1 MTEFAFSQMIEIV
14 AAMELVL
21 KDLVI
26 GYNTR
31 AGQRRVTAPL
41 SVKFPE
47 GRLICLVGRNG
58 VGKSTLLRSLSGL
71 QPPLSGDVLLGGRSI
86 ASYSHKALARLVS
99 VVTTRDVPVP
109 SMTSWE
115 VVALGRSPYTQFWG
129 QLSPADK
136 EIVDRSIDITGISPL
151 ASRRVGSLSDGER
164 QKVMIAK
171 AIAQETPVILLDEPT
186 AFLDYPS
193 KVSTLSLLSRLA
205 REMGRTILVSTHD
218 VEHALRLSDEV
229 LLLQK
234 EGLYKVLRRDTLVLD
249 HSADGLGQQVG
260 DGDLLDLGTALGVG
274 DGVGEDNLLK
284 RTVLHAL

>member
-1 MTEFAFSQMIEIV
+1 
-14 AAMELVL
+14 MELVL

-71 QPPLSGDVLLGGRSI
+71 QPPLSGDVLLGGSSI

-109 SMTSWE
+109 SMSSWE

-151 ASRRVGSLSDGER
+151 VSRRVGSLSDGER

-234 EGLYKVLRRDTLVLD
+234 EGLYKVLRRDALVFD

-284 RTVLHAL
+284 RTVLLAL

>member
-1 MTEFAFSQMIEIV
+1 
-14 AAMELVL
+14 MELVL

-71 QPPLSGDVLLGGRSI
+71 QPPLSGVVLLGGSSI

-109 SMTSWE
+109 SMSSWE

-234 EGLYKVLRRDTLVLD
+234 EGLYKVLRRDALVLD

>member
-1 MTEFAFSQMIEIV
+1 
-14 AAMELVL
+14 MELVL

-41 SVKFPE
+41 SVKLPE

>member
-1 MTEFAFSQMIEIV
+1 
-14 AAMELVL
+14 MELVL

-41 SVKFPE
+41 SVKLPE

-71 QPPLSGDVLLGGRSI
+71 QPPLSGDVLLGGSSI

-129 QLSPADK
+129 QLSSADK

-205 REMGRTILVSTHD
+205 REMGRTILISTHD

-229 LLLQK
+229 LPLLQF
-234 EGLYKVLRRDTLVLD
+234 LVLLFAGRHPVVLPD
-249 HSADGLGQQVG
+249 DIVG
-260 DGDLLDLGTALGVG
+260 RDETELSGYDR
-274 DGVGEDNLLK
+274 E
-284 RTVLHAL
+284 

>member
-1 MTEFAFSQMIEIV
+1 
-14 AAMELVL
+14 MELVL

-26 GYNTR
+26 GYDTR
-31 AGQRRVTAPL
+31 AGLRRVTAPL
-41 SVKFPE
+41 SVKLPE

-71 QPPLSGDVLLGGRSI
+71 QPPLSGDVLLGGSSI

-129 QLSPADK
+129 KLSPADK

-234 EGLYKVLRRDTLVLD
+234 EGLYKVLRRDALVLD

-260 DGDLLDLGTALGVG
+260 DGDLLDLGTALGVW

>member
-1 MTEFAFSQMIEIV
+1 
-14 AAMELVL
+14 MELVL

-41 SVKFPE
+41 SVKLPE

-58 VGKSTLLRSLSGL
+58 VGKSTFLRSLSGL
-71 QPPLSGDVLLGGRSI
+71 QPPLSGDVLLGGSSI

-234 EGLYKVLRRDTLVLD
+234 EGLYKVLRRDALVLD

>member
-1 MTEFAFSQMIEIV
+1 
-14 AAMELVL
+14 MELVL

-26 GYNTR
+26 GYRTHR
-31 AGQRRVTAPL
+31 GQRRVTAPL
-41 SVKFPE
+41 SVSFPE

-71 QPPLSGDVLLGGRSI
+71 QPPLSGDVVLDGRSI
-86 ASYSHKALARLVS
+86 ASYGHKALARTVS
-99 VVTTRDVPVP
+99 VVTTHDVPVP
-109 SMTSWE
+109 SMTSWD

-129 QLSPADK
+129 QLSRADK
-136 EIVDRSIDITGISPL
+136 EIVERSIDITGIAPL
-151 ASRRVGSLSDGER
+151 ASRHVGSLSDGER

-205 REMGRTILVSTHD
+205 REMNRTILVSTHD

-229 LLLQK
+229 LLLQQ
-234 EGLYKVLRRDTLVLD
+234 EGLYKVLRRDALVGD

-260 DGDLLDLGTALGVG
+260 DGNLLDLGTALGVG
-274 DGVGEDNLLK
+274 DGVGENNLLK

>member
-1 MTEFAFSQMIEIV
+1 
-14 AAMELVL
+14 MELVL

-41 SVKFPE
+41 SVKLPE

-71 QPPLSGDVLLGGRSI
+71 QPPLSGDVLLDGRSI

-234 EGLYKVLRRDTLVLD
+234 EGLYKVLRRDALVLD

>member
-1 MTEFAFSQMIEIV
+1 
-14 AAMELVL
+14 MELVL

-41 SVKFPE
+41 SVKLPE

-71 QPPLSGDVLLGGRSI
+71 QPPLSGDVLLGGSSI

-115 VVALGRSPYTQFWG
+115 VVSLGRSPYTQFWG

-151 ASRRVGSLSDGER
+151 VSRRVGSLSDGER

-234 EGLYKVLRRDTLVLD
+234 EGLYKVLRRDALVLD

>member
-1 MTEFAFSQMIEIV
+1 
-14 AAMELVL
+14 MELVL

-31 AGQRRVTAPL
+31 TGQRRVTAPL
-41 SVKFPE
+41 SVKLPE

-71 QPPLSGDVLLGGRSI
+71 QPPLSGDVLLDGRSI

-234 EGLYKVLRRDTLVLD
+234 EGLYKVLRRDALVLD

>member
-1 MTEFAFSQMIEIV
+1 
-14 AAMELVL
+14 MELVL

-26 GYNTR
+26 GYDTR

-41 SVKFPE
+41 SVKLPE

-71 QPPLSGDVLLGGRSI
+71 QSPLSGDVLLGGSSI

-234 EGLYKVLRRDTLVLD
+234 EGLYKVLRRDALVLD

>member
-1 MTEFAFSQMIEIV
+1 
-14 AAMELVL
+14 MELVL

-26 GYNTR
+26 GYDTR

-71 QPPLSGDVLLGGRSI
+71 QPPLSGDVLLGGSSI

-151 ASRRVGSLSDGER
+151 VSRRVGSLSDGER

-193 KVSTLSLLSRLA
+193 KVSTLTLLSRLA

-234 EGLYKVLRRDTLVLD
+234 EGLYKVLRRDALVLD

>member
-1 MTEFAFSQMIEIV
+1 
-14 AAMELVL
+14 MELVL

-41 SVKFPE
+41 SVKLPE

-71 QPPLSGDVLLGGRSI
+71 QPPLSGDVLLGGSSI

-229 LLLQK
+229 LLLQQ
-234 EGLYKVLRRDTLVLD
+234 EGLYKVLRRDALVFD

>member
-1 MTEFAFSQMIEIV
+1 
-14 AAMELVL
+14 MELVL

-71 QPPLSGDVLLGGRSI
+71 QPPLSGDVLLGGSSI

-109 SMTSWE
+109 SMSSWE
-115 VVALGRSPYTQFWG
+115 VVALGRSPYPQFWG

-234 EGLYKVLRRDTLVLD
+234 EGLYKVLRRDALVLD

>member
-1 MTEFAFSQMIEIV
+1 
-14 AAMELVL
+14 MELVL

-26 GYNTR
+26 GYDTR

-41 SVKFPE
+41 SVKLPE

-71 QPPLSGDVLLGGRSI
+71 QPPLSGDVLLGGSSI

-171 AIAQETPVILLDEPT
+171 AIAQETPLILLDEPT

-234 EGLYKVLRRDTLVLD
+234 EGLYKVLRRDALVLD

>member
-1 MTEFAFSQMIEIV
+1 
-14 AAMELVL
+14 MEVVL

-31 AGQRRVTAPL
+31 TGQRRVTAPL
-41 SVKFPE
+41 SVKLPE

-58 VGKSTLLRSLSGL
+58 VGKSTLLRSLSAL
-71 QPPLSGDVLLGGRSI
+71 QQPLSGDVLLDGRSI

-234 EGLYKVLRRDTLVLD
+234 EGLYKVLRRDALVLD

-284 RTVLHAL
+284 RTVLYAL

>member
-1 MTEFAFSQMIEIV
+1 
-14 AAMELVL
+14 MELVL
-21 KDLVI
+21 KNLVI
-26 GYNTR
+26 GYDTR

-41 SVKFPE
+41 SVKLPE

-71 QPPLSGDVLLGGRSI
+71 QPPLSGDVLLGGSSI
-86 ASYSHKALARLVS
+86 ASYSHKVLARLVS

-151 ASRRVGSLSDGER
+151 VSRRVGSLSDGER

-205 REMGRTILVSTHD
+205 REMGHTILVSTHD

-234 EGLYKVLRRDTLVLD
+234 EGLYKVLRRDALVLD

>member
-1 MTEFAFSQMIEIV
+1 
-14 AAMELVL
+14 MELVL

-26 GYNTR
+26 GYDTR

-41 SVKFPE
+41 SVKLPE

-71 QPPLSGDVLLGGRSI
+71 QPPLSGDVLLGGSSI

-151 ASRRVGSLSDGER
+151 VSRRVGSLSDGER

-171 AIAQETPVILLDEPT
+171 AIAQETPLILLDEPT

-234 EGLYKVLRRDTLVLD
+234 EGLYKVLRRDALVLD

>member
-1 MTEFAFSQMIEIV
+1 
-14 AAMELVL
+14 MELVL

-41 SVKFPE
+41 SVKLPE

-71 QPPLSGDVLLGGRSI
+71 QPPLSGDVLLDGRSI

-136 EIVDRSIDITGISPL
+136 EIVDRSIDIPGISPL
-151 ASRRVGSLSDGER
+151 VSRRVGSLSDGER

-234 EGLYKVLRRDTLVLD
+234 EGLYKVLRRDALVLD

-284 RTVLHAL
+284 RTILHALWSGSGHHTV

>member
-1 MTEFAFSQMIEIV
+1 
-14 AAMELVL
+14 MELVL

-41 SVKFPE
+41 SVKLPE

-71 QPPLSGDVLLGGRSI
+71 QPPLSGDVLLGGSSI

-109 SMTSWE
+109 SMSSWE

-234 EGLYKVLRRDTLVLD
+234 EGLYKVLRRDALVLD

>member
-1 MTEFAFSQMIEIV
+1 
-14 AAMELVL
+14 MEVVL

-41 SVKFPE
+41 SVKLPE

-58 VGKSTLLRSLSGL
+58 VGKSTLLRSLSAL
-71 QPPLSGDVLLGGRSI
+71 QPPLSGDVLLDGRSI

-99 VVTTRDVPVP
+99 VVTTRDVSVP

-234 EGLYKVLRRDTLVLD
+234 EGLYKVLRRDALVGD

>member
-1 MTEFAFSQMIEIV
+1 
-14 AAMELVL
+14 MELVL

-41 SVKFPE
+41 SVKLPE

-71 QPPLSGDVLLGGRSI
+71 QPPLSGEVLLGGSSI

-234 EGLYKVLRRDTLVLD
+234 EGLYKVLRRDALVLD

>member
-1 MTEFAFSQMIEIV
+1 
-14 AAMELVL
+14 MELVL

-26 GYNTR
+26 GYDTR

-41 SVKFPE
+41 SVKLPE

-71 QPPLSGDVLLGGRSI
+71 QPPLSGDVLLGGSSI

-234 EGLYKVLRRDTLVLD
+234 EGLYKVLRRDALVLD

>member
-1 MTEFAFSQMIEIV
+1 
-14 AAMELVL
+14 MELVL
-21 KDLVI
+21 KNLVI

-41 SVKFPE
+41 SVKLPE

-71 QPPLSGDVLLGGRSI
+71 QPPLSGDVLLGGSSI

-115 VVALGRSPYTQFWG
+115 VIALGRSPYTQFWG

-234 EGLYKVLRRDTLVLD
+234 EGLYKVLRRDALVLD

>member
-1 MTEFAFSQMIEIV
+1 
-14 AAMELVL
+14 MELVL
-21 KDLVI
+21 KNLVI

-41 SVKFPE
+41 SVKLPE

-71 QPPLSGDVLLGGRSI
+71 QPPLSGDVLLGGSSI

-129 QLSPADK
+129 QLSSADK

-234 EGLYKVLRRDTLVLD
+234 EGLYKVLRRDALVLD

-260 DGDLLDLGTALGVG
+260 DGDLLDLGAALGVG

>member
-1 MTEFAFSQMIEIV
+1 
-14 AAMELVL
+14 MELVL

-41 SVKFPE
+41 SVKLPE

-71 QPPLSGDVLLGGRSI
+71 QPPLSGDVLLGGSSI

-229 LLLQK
+229 LLLQQ
-234 EGLYKVLRRDTLVLD
+234 EGLYKVLRRDALVGD

-260 DGDLLDLGTALGVG
+260 DGDVLDLGTALGVG

>member
-1 MTEFAFSQMIEIV
+1 
-14 AAMELVL
+14 MELVL
-21 KDLVI
+21 KNLVI

-41 SVKFPE
+41 SVKLPE

-71 QPPLSGDVLLGGRSI
+71 QPPLSGDVLLGGSSI

-234 EGLYKVLRRDTLVLD
+234 EGLYKVLRRDALVLD

>member
-1 MTEFAFSQMIEIV
+1 
-14 AAMELVL
+14 MELVL

-31 AGQRRVTAPL
+31 AGQRCVTAPL
-41 SVKFPE
+41 SVKLPE

-71 QPPLSGDVLLGGRSI
+71 QPPLSGDVLLGGSSI

-234 EGLYKVLRRDTLVLD
+234 EGLYKVLRRDALVLD

>member
-1 MTEFAFSQMIEIV
+1 
-14 AAMELVL
+14 MELVL
-21 KDLVI
+21 KNLVI

-41 SVKFPE
+41 SVKLPE

-71 QPPLSGDVLLGGRSI
+71 QPPLSGDVLLGGSSI

-205 REMGRTILVSTHD
+205 REMGCTILVSTHD

-234 EGLYKVLRRDTLVLD
+234 EGLYKVLRRDALVLD

>member
-1 MTEFAFSQMIEIV
+1 
-14 AAMELVL
+14 MELVL

-31 AGQRRVTAPL
+31 TGQRRVTAPL
-41 SVKFPE
+41 SVKLPE

-58 VGKSTLLRSLSGL
+58 VGKSTLLRSLSAL
-71 QPPLSGDVLLGGRSI
+71 QPPLSGDVLLDGRSI

-234 EGLYKVLRRDTLVLD
+234 EGLYKVLRRDALVLD

-260 DGDLLDLGTALGVG
+260 DGELLDLGTALGVG

>member
-1 MTEFAFSQMIEIV
+1 
-14 AAMELVL
+14 MELVL

-26 GYNTR
+26 GYDTR

-71 QPPLSGDVLLGGRSI
+71 QPPLSGDVLLGGSSI

-109 SMTSWE
+109 SMSSWE

-234 EGLYKVLRRDTLVLD
+234 EGLYKVLRRDALVLD

>member
-1 MTEFAFSQMIEIV
+1 
-14 AAMELVL
+14 MELVL

-41 SVKFPE
+41 SVKLPE

-71 QPPLSGDVLLGGRSI
+71 QPPLSGDVLLGGSSI

-234 EGLYKVLRRDTLVLD
+234 EGLYKVLRRDALVLD

-260 DGDLLDLGTALGVG
+260 DGELLDLGTALGVG

>member
-1 MTEFAFSQMIEIV
+1 
-14 AAMELVL
+14 MELVL

-26 GYNTR
+26 GYDTR

-71 QPPLSGDVLLGGRSI
+71 QPPLSGDVLLGGSSI

-234 EGLYKVLRRDTLVLD
+234 EGLYKVLRRDALVLD

>member
-1 MTEFAFSQMIEIV
+1 
-14 AAMELVL
+14 MELVL

-41 SVKFPE
+41 SVKLPE

-71 QPPLSGDVLLGGRSI
+71 QPPLSGDVLLGGSSI

-109 SMTSWE
+109 SMSSWE

-205 REMGRTILVSTHD
+205 REMGRTILISTHD

-234 EGLYKVLRRDTLVLD
+234 EGLYKVLRRDALVLD

>member
-1 MTEFAFSQMIEIV
+1 MDV
-14 AAMELVL
+14 VL

-26 GYNTR
+26 GYSTR
-31 AGQRRVTAPL
+31 GGQRHVTAPL

-58 VGKSTLLRSLSGL
+58 VGKSTLLRSLAGL
-71 QPPLSGDVLLGGRSI
+71 QPPLSGDVLLNGCSI

-109 SMTSWE
+109 SMTSWD

-129 QLSPADK
+129 QLSPVDK
-136 EIVDRSIDITGISPL
+136 EVVDRSIDITGIRPL

-205 REMGRTILVSTHD
+205 REMKHTILVSTHD
-218 VEHALRLSDEV
+218 VEHALRLSDEM

-234 EGLYKVLRRDTLVLD
+234 EGLYKVLRRDALVGD

-260 DGDLLDLGTALGVG
+260 NGDLLDLGTALGVG

>member
-1 MTEFAFSQMIEIV
+1 
-14 AAMELVL
+14 MELVL

-41 SVKFPE
+41 SVKLPE

-71 QPPLSGDVLLGGRSI
+71 QPPLSGDVLLGGSSI

-234 EGLYKVLRRDTLVLD
+234 EGLYKVLRRDALVLD

-284 RTVLHAL
+284 RTILHAL

>member
-1 MTEFAFSQMIEIV
+1 
-14 AAMELVL
+14 MELVL

-41 SVKFPE
+41 SVKLPE

-71 QPPLSGDVLLGGRSI
+71 QPPLSGDVLLGGSSI

-234 EGLYKVLRRDTLVLD
+234 EGLYKVLRRDALVLD
-249 HSADGLGQQVG
+249 YSADGLGQQVG

>member
-1 MTEFAFSQMIEIV
+1 
-14 AAMELVL
+14 MELVL
-21 KDLVI
+21 KNLVI
-26 GYNTR
+26 GYDTR

-41 SVKFPE
+41 SVKLPE

-71 QPPLSGDVLLGGRSI
+71 QPPLSGDVLLGGSSI

-234 EGLYKVLRRDTLVLD
+234 EGLYKVLRRDALVGD

>member
-1 MTEFAFSQMIEIV
+1 
-14 AAMELVL
+14 MELVL

-41 SVKFPE
+41 SVKLPE

-71 QPPLSGDVLLGGRSI
+71 QPPLSGDVLLGGSSI

-193 KVSTLSLLSRLA
+193 KVSTA
-205 REMGRTILVSTHD
+205 
-218 VEHALRLSDEV
+218 
-229 LLLQK
+229 
-234 EGLYKVLRRDTLVLD
+234 
-249 HSADGLGQQVG
+249 
-260 DGDLLDLGTALGVG
+260 
-274 DGVGEDNLLK
+274 
-284 RTVLHAL
+284 